1 MINLPLSKIIRRVI
15 CLSLALAVLF
25 YFSGLCLSTFSQD
38 YDVDQE
44 EKSFDV
50 TSEDGSEELNNE
62 KEFNLDLQEP
72 TLLKGYVSKIPVG
85 TKISIILETPADEL
99 TSMIGDEVVARTSE
113 DIVVDGKVV
122 IPAGSTVIGNI
133 SEINYA
139 KRLHRSG
146 NLRIEFKNL
155 ALSDGRQ
162 APIVASILSRS
173 GLIKGKYTKK
183 RALIAGA
190 TIVGP
195 AAAGFGAG
203 LAAEGSAVGAT
214 VGAVIGALGGIGLFL
229 FQRGNMVDIRAGD
242 EMEIELTEETLLPM
256 VDESDITKS
265 DTEGSDET
273 EPTSTELDTSKTN
286 VTEIDFT
293 ETGST
298 NQESDVIKQEEKDS
312 NDLEL
317 IEVDEDLEL
326 YGKSK
331 KNNLQTED

>member
-1 MINLPLSKIIRRVI
+1 MINLPLSKIIRRAI
-15 CLSLALAVLF
+15 CLSLSLVILF
-25 YFSGLCLSTFSQD
+25 YFSGLYLSTYSQD
-38 YDVDQE
+38 YDDDQE
-44 EKSFDV
+44 EEDFNV
-50 TSEDGSEELNNE
+50 TQEDESEKLDNE
-62 KEFNLDLQEP
+62 KGFNLDSQEP

-146 NLRIEFKNL
+146 NVRIEFKNL

-162 APIVASILSRS
+162 APIVASVLSRS

-190 TIVGP
+190 TVIGP
-195 AAAGFGAG
+195 SLAGFGAG

-229 FQRGNMVDIRAGD
+229 FQKGNMVDIHAGD
-242 EMEIELTEETLLPM
+242 EMEIELTEETILPI

-265 DTEGSDET
+265 DTEGSDEMK
-273 EPTSTELDTSKTN
+273 PTSTEPDTSKTN

-293 ETGST
+293 ETDST
-298 NQESDVIKQEEKDS
+298 NQESDGIKQKDRDS